1 MAPQWRPAGAPLRQ
15 QLSFVSEVVRE
26 GLYSTLPFAQ
36 RASLHSALADGLWS
50 ELLRA
55 PSGSHQEGE
64 AYANLGHHLAC
75 ARKPAEAKA
84 CFERAAACAKGL
96 SEEAWAER
104 LLKQAAEHR
113 TPAPSAAPTRR

>member
-1 MAPQWRPAGAPLRQ
+1 MGASSGRHDAHRFG
-15 QLSFVSEVVRE
+15 FVSEVVRE

-36 RASLHSALADGLWS
+36 RAKLHSALADGLWS

-55 PSGSHQEGE
+55 PSGSYQEGE

-84 CFERAAACAKGL
+84 CFERAAACATGL
-96 SEEAWAER
+96 SEKAWAER
-104 LLKQAAEHR
+104 LLNKAAEHR
-113 TPAPSAAPTRR
+113 PRNQHRTTGTGRSP